1 MPGTPS
7 ESAAAPPCP
16 RAAAGMSTVISAA
29 AAPKRRK
36 QTRNDN
42 VGISALRVTPAQ
54 VSREARRTLPGHHR
68 GVEFTST
75 SSRYNPFYRT
85 GFSSVTS
92 SAGRLRLVTRYIL
105 REHVGPLAFA
115 VATLTSLLLLNYISK
130 RFDDLVGK
138 GLPWNVIAEFFV
150 LSVPFTIAMTLPM
163 AVLIAT
169 LYAFSR
175 LASDS
180 ELTAMMACGVGTRQ
194 LLTPVLGA
202 GLALSLLMIAFNDQL
217 LPRANYRLNGLL
229 ATINQKKPTFALKAQ
244 TLNEVTDGQVYM
256 WLARLDVSRN
266 MMYDVTIYDL
276 ADPQIRNTIVA
287 DSGLLAFAPNARDL
301 LLTLYNGYVQE
312 TRTLIPDRLQRVA
325 FATNVLRVPDV
336 SNKLTP
342 TEDAGY
348 KGDRE
353 MGVCEMQNVIM
364 RAQRDRDAKRSEL
377 VLVDSVS
384 ARKVPARH
392 GGRLGEWYCG
402 AIDAVK
408 KAARSL
414 RPTPAGAQGAVAQQS
429 AVQDTSKRSATSK
442 PTVSGARQGVPPVI
456 LPPGETPGS
465 FRRGTRAQQPIT
477 PQVRAAS
484 LQLEIESAERRIN
497 QYEVEI
503 HKKFAIS
510 LACLVFA
517 LLGPPIA
524 LRFPRSGVG
533 LTIGVSIAVF
543 AIYYVGLIAGEKLAD
558 KLIVS
563 PVIAMWAANAL
574 LAIVGVALAASMGKR
589 GASPRGGG
597 LSELF
602 DRLLSWRRR
611 PA

>member
-1 MPGTPS
+1 M
-7 ESAAAPPCP
+7 
-16 RAAAGMSTVISAA
+16 
-29 AAPKRRK
+29 
-36 QTRNDN
+36 
-42 VGISALRVTPAQ
+42 
-54 VSREARRTLPGHHR
+54 
-68 GVEFTST
+68 EFTST
-75 SSRYNPFYRT
+75 PSRYNPFYRT

-92 SAGRLRLVTRYIL
+92 PGGRLRLVTRYIL
-105 REHVGPLAFA
+105 REHAGPLAFA

-130 RFDDLVGK
+130 RFEDLVGK

-180 ELTAMMACGVGTRQ
+180 ELTAMMSCGVGTRQ
-194 LLTPVLGA
+194 LMTPVLGA
-202 GLALSLLMIAFNDQL
+202 GLALSLLMVAFNDQL

-229 ATINQKKPTFALKAQ
+229 ATISQKKPTFNLKPQ
-244 TLNEVTDGQVYM
+244 TLNEVTDGQVFL
-256 WLARLDVSRN
+256 WLARLDRSSN

-287 DSGLLAFAPNARDL
+287 DSGLLAFAPNGRDL
-301 LLTLYNGYVQE
+301 LLTLYSGYVQE
-312 TRTLIPDRLQRVA
+312 TRGLIADRLQRVA
-325 FATNVLRVPDV
+325 FATNVMRVADV
-336 SNKLTP
+336 ANQLMP

-353 MGVCEMQNVIM
+353 MGVCEMQSVIE
-364 RAQRDRDAKRSEL
+364 RAQRERDAKRAEL
-377 VLVDSVS
+377 ALIDSGL
-384 ARKVPARH
+384 ARKVPVRH
-392 GGRLGEWYCG
+392 GGRIGEWYCG
-402 AIDAVK
+402 TIDAVK

-414 RPTPAGAQGAVAQQS
+414 RPAPAGAQGAVDRQQS
-429 AVQDTSKRSATSK
+429 AKQDTATKQDSSNAK
-442 PTVSGARQGVPPVI
+442 PKASGVRPGVPPVI
-456 LPPGETPGS
+456 MPPGETPS
-465 FRRGTRAQQPIT
+465 TFRRGNRAQQPMT
-477 PQVRAAS
+477 PEVRTAS
-484 LQLEIESAERRIN
+484 LQLEIESSERRIN

-533 LTIGVSIAVF
+533 LVIGVSISVF

-574 LAIVGVALAASMGKR
+574 LALVGIALMATMGKR

-597 LSELF
+597 FSELF

>member
-1 MPGTPS
+1 M
-7 ESAAAPPCP
+7 
-16 RAAAGMSTVISAA
+16 
-29 AAPKRRK
+29 
-36 QTRNDN
+36 
-42 VGISALRVTPAQ
+42 PAQ
-54 VSREARRTLPGHHR
+54 ASREARRTLPGRHR

-75 SSRYNPFYRT
+75 PSRYNPFYRT

-92 SAGRLRLVTRYIL
+92 PAGRLRLVTRYIL
-105 REHVGPLAFA
+105 REHVGPLAFS

-130 RFDDLVGK
+130 RFEDLVGK

-180 ELTAMMACGVGTRQ
+180 ELTAMMSCGVGTRQ

-202 GLALSLLMIAFNDQL
+202 GLALSLLMVAFNDQL
-217 LPRANYRLNGLL
+217 LPRANYRLNGLM
-229 ATINQKKPTFALKAQ
+229 ATINQKKPTFALKPQ

-256 WLARLDVSRN
+256 WLARLDRSRN

-287 DSGLLAFAPNARDL
+287 DSGQLAFAPNARDL
-301 LLTLYNGYVQE
+301 LVTLYSGYVQE
-312 TRTLIPDRLQRVA
+312 TRTMIPDRLQRVA
-325 FATNVLRVPDV
+325 FTTNVMRVADV
-336 SNKLTP
+336 ANQLTES
-342 TEDAGY
+342 EDAGY

-353 MGVCEMQNVIM
+353 MGVCEMQAVIV
-364 RAQRDRDAKRSEL
+364 RAQRDRDAKRAEL
-377 VLVDSVS
+377 VLVDSAVARSVS
-384 ARKVPARH
+384 PRH
-392 GGRLGEWYCG
+392 GGRLGEWYCR

-408 KAARSL
+408 NAARSL
-414 RPTPAGAQGAVAQQS
+414 RPAPATAHGAAAAQQS
-429 AVQDTSKRSATSK
+429 AARDTNTPKPRVSGAQDTNAPK
-442 PTVSGARQGVPPVI
+442 PGVSGARPSVPPMI
-456 LPPGETPGS
+456 LPPGQTPGT
-465 FRRGTRAQQPIT
+465 FRRGGTRVQQPVT
-477 PQVRAAS
+477 PEVRAAS

-533 LTIGVSIAVF
+533 LTIGVSIGVF

-574 LAIVGVALAASMGKR
+574 LAIIGVALAATMGNR
-589 GASPRGGG
+589 GASARGGG
-597 LSELF
+597 FSELF
-602 DRLLSWRRR
+602 DRLLVWRRR

>member
-1 MPGTPS
+1 MPG
-7 ESAAAPPCP
+7 
-16 RAAAGMSTVISAA
+16 R
-29 AAPKRRK
+29 
-36 QTRNDN
+36 
-42 VGISALRVTPAQ
+42 
-54 VSREARRTLPGHHR
+54 HR

-75 SSRYNPFYRT
+75 PSRYNPFYRS
-85 GFSSVTS
+85 GFPSVTS
-92 SAGRLRLVTRYIL
+92 SVGRLRLVTRYIL

-130 RFDDLVGK
+130 RFGDLVGK

-180 ELTAMMACGVGTRQ
+180 ELTAMMSCGVGTRQ

-202 GLALSLLMIAFNDQL
+202 GFALSLLMIAFNDQL
-217 LPRANYRLNGLL
+217 LPRANYRLNGLMS
-229 ATINQKKPTFALKAQ
+229 TINQKKPTFALKPQ
-244 TLNEVTDGQVYM
+244 TLNEVTKGQVYM

-287 DSGLLAFAPNARDL
+287 DSGLLAFAPNGRDL
-301 LLTLYNGYVQE
+301 LLTLYSGYVQE
-312 TRTLIPDRLQRVA
+312 TRNLLAGRLQRVS
-325 FATNVLRVPDV
+325 FATNILRVADV
-336 SNKLTP
+336 ANQLAE

-353 MGVCEMQNVIM
+353 MGVCEMQRVIAL
-364 RAQRDRDAKRSEL
+364 AQRDRDAKRAEL
-377 VLVDSVS
+377 AVVDSVA
-384 ARKVPARH
+384 ARSVPVSH
-392 GGRLGEWYCG
+392 GSRLGAWYCG
-402 AIDAVK
+402 AIDAVR
-408 KAARSL
+408 KAV
-414 RPTPAGAQGAVAQQS
+414 RPLKTPEASAQGNAQGSMQQTAVRRDTGS
-429 AVQDTSKRSATSK
+429 AAKAKAGGAPDSATGWK
-442 PTVSGARQGVPPVI
+442 PKVAGSRPGVPPAI
-456 LPPGETPGS
+456 LPPGVQPGQ
-465 FRRGTRAQQPIT
+465 FRRSQVRDQDATN
-477 PQVRAAS
+477 PQVRSAS
-484 LQLEIESAERRIN
+484 IQLEIENNERRIN

-543 AIYYVGLIAGEKLAD
+543 AVYYVGLIAGEKLAD

-563 PVIAMWAANAL
+563 PVIAMWAANAI
-574 LAIVGVALAASMGKR
+574 LATVGIALAATMGRR

-597 LSELF
+597 FSDLF
-602 DRLLSWRRR
+602 DRLFAWRRR